1 MAFVGLVAAQAAAA
15 AEQPAALRITQV
27 GRLPFPE
34 RGYIID
40 LPKGADLA
48 HKRVHVSENGL
59 GVGNFTLNAL
69 SASGVKYGAILAIDA
84 SDSMAGKPEA
94 AAIAA
99 ARSFIDKRSTGQE
112 VGIIT
117 FNNGVTV
124 LHEPT
129 SDSGALRAAVAKQPS
144 LAYGTHI
151 Y

>member
-59 GVGNFTLNAL
+59 GVGNFTLSAL
-69 SASGVKYGAILAIDA
+69 SASGVKYGAIPAIDA
-84 SDSMAGKPEA
+84 GDSRAGKPEGA
-94 AAIAA
+94 ALVAGQTSIA
-99 ARSFIDKRSTGQE
+99 KRSAGQE
-112 VGIIT
+112 V
-117 FNNGVTV
+117 
-124 LHEPT
+124 
-129 SDSGALRAAVAKQPS
+129 
-144 LAYGTHI
+144 
-151 Y
+151 